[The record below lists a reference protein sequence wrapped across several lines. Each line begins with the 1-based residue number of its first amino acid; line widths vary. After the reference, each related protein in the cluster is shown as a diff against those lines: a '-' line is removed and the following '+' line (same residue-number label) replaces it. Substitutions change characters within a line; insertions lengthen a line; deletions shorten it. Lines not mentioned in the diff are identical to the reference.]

1 MNFVPVLQLPPLELL
16 PPSSLPSELDLVRLF
31 FGRSPK
37 PSKVVRRKATC
48 PVPGDCEEIGKIVK
62 CETSRRRRRRH
73 RRNTGKVQTLSGW
86 RQP

>member
-16 PPSSLPSELDLVRLF
+16 PPASLPSELDLVRLF

-37 PSKVVRRKATC
+37 PCKVVRRKATC
-48 PVPGDCEEIGKIVK
+48 PEPGDCEEIGK
-62 CETSRRRRRRH
+62 CETSRQ
-73 RRNTGKVQTLSGW
+73 NTGKVQTLSGW

>member
-16 PPSSLPSELDLVRLF
+16 PPASLPSELDLVRLF

-37 PSKVVRRKATC
+37 PCKVVRRKATC
-48 PVPGDCEEIGKIVK
+48 PEHGDSEEIGKIVN
-62 CETSRRRRRRH
+62 CETSRRRRRH
-73 RRNTGKVQTLSGW
+73 GRNTGKVQTLSGW